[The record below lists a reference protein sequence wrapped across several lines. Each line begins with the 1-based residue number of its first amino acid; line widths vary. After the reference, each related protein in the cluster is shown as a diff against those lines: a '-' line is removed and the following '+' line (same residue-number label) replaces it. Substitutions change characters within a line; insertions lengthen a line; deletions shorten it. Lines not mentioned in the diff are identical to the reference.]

1 MKAPFYKWILA
12 EEAKIGKKYI
22 GYKTSDKPDTTCLCE
37 VEYLGD
43 NKALVFGTR
52 EVDNVSMLE
61 RHTTYEEQ
69 ADWNKQHFD
78 ISNSKTQLSLYGL
91 FTDLY
96 DIGDANHEMCN
107 SWVTNDFYEMNVDLL
122 DEDFILIGI
131 APAPYGCPALDDP
144 IAFVIEYENGER
156 FWCHGGKSWVDSMRE
171 DMREIYNQIN
181 EN

>member
-12 EEAKIGKKYI
+12 EEAKIGEKYI
-22 GYKTSDKPDTTCLCE
+22 GYKTYDKPDTTCLCA

-43 NKALVFGTR
+43 NKVLVFGTR

-61 RHTTYEEQ
+61 RYTTYEEQ
-69 ADWNKQHFD
+69 TNWNKQHFD
-78 ISNSKTQLSLYGL
+78 ISNGKTQLSLYGL

-96 DIGDANHEMCN
+96 DVGDAYHEMCN
-107 SWVTNDFYEMNVDLL
+107 FWVTDDFYEMNVDLL
-122 DEDFILIGI
+122 DEDFFLVGI

-144 IAFVIEYENGER
+144 IAFVAERENGER

-171 DMREIYNQIN
+171 DMREVYNQIN